1 LSGGE
6 GGAARPDNVLRG
18 AAVLLMAQRSP
29 SPAPSEEEDK
39 DAADAPT
46 VSQKKGQGKKARQE
60 RRDAADGQ
68 NGSQTEEHAEK
79 QQDTRT
85 ESKKAVSEK
94 KKTQNVPEE
103 GNGGRLTFKDLQSVS
118 NYTDKVFIGKL
129 AKNNRSYPVFCSCAR
144 NEGRNAVRSFIAR
157 VLLFVWLTVLVFR
170 RIVCLTSLN
179 DRFF

>member
-1 LSGGE
+1 MAGGE

-129 AKNNRSYPVFCSCAR
+129 AKTIVHILCFVHVHGTKEGMRCAH
-144 NEGRNAVRSFIAR
+144 
-157 VLLFVWLTVLVFR
+157 LLLEFY
-170 RIVCLTSLN
+170 CLSGSQ
-179 DRFF
+179 F